1 MSAQLPASG
10 GRQANHEAPAFAMRT
25 PPPAPARRAREAAR
39 EREPEPGAAVV
50 GVAGALA
57 AEARL
62 EDRGGLVRRDAGAI
76 VLHAP
81 LEPLAVARD
90 ANDGAAA
97 RVAARVLDQ
106 RREDPLDQLRLR
118 RRAHRAGPIAG

>member
-1 MSAQLPASG
+1 
-10 GRQANHEAPAFAMRT
+10 MRIRLHVPT
-25 PPPAPARRAREAAR
+25 CRAREAAR
-39 EREPEPGAAVV
+39 QREPESSAAVV

-76 VLHAP
+76 VLHRP
-81 LEPLAVARD
+81 LEPLAVARY
-90 ANDGAAA
+90 ANDGAATG
-97 RVAARVLDQ
+97 VAARVLDQ

-118 RRAHRAGPIAG
+118 RRAHRAR